1 MDPNVPYLGKTLPDE
16 KIIELYWERNE
27 QAIRETDLK
36 YGRYLLSVAY
46 NILHDSRDCEECQN
60 DTYLGTWNA
69 IPPNRPG
76 FFQAFLTKILRRVS
90 INLYK
95 QKHREK
101 RIPSELT
108 VSLEE
113 FGDTLRDDSSADESI
128 DASEVGRIISDF
140 LRNQSEKRRLIF
152 VFRYYYADS
161 VENIAGML
169 GITPRTVYNDLTA
182 LREGLKQR
190 LEEEG
195 YEL

>member
-1 MDPNVPYLGKTLPDE
+1 MDSNVPFMGKTLPDE
-16 KIIELYWERNE
+16 KIIELYWDRNE

-36 YGRYLLSVAY
+36 YGRYLLTVAY
-46 NILHDSRDCEECQN
+46 NILHDSQDCEECRN

-69 IPPNRPG
+69 IPPHRPG
-76 FFQAFLTKILRRVS
+76 FFQAFLTKILRRIA
-90 INLYK
+90 INRYK

-113 FGDTLRDDSSADESI
+113 FGDTLRDESTADGSI
-128 DASEVGRIISDF
+128 DTTEIGRVISDF
-140 LRNQSEKRRLIF
+140 LRNLPEKRRLIF

-169 GITPRTVYNDLTA
+169 GVGPRSVYNELSA
-182 LREGLKQR
+182 LRDGLKKR
-190 LEEEG
+190 LNEEG